1 MKHFHFVFLLLMIGS
16 APAFDLSVG
25 QAFPSLTLPSIK
37 DGTQR
42 LSTDD
47 FRGEKWILHLF
58 ASW

>member
-1 MKHFHFVFLLLMIGS
+1 MKHLYFLFLLLMTGS
-16 APAFDLSVG
+16 APAFDLSVDK
-25 QAFPSLTLPSIK
+25 AIPSLTLPSVE
-37 DGTQR
+37 DRTQR